1 MPRSPT
7 CVLRA
12 NANISLNLVVVGLDF
27 FGGGG
32 FEVYSKIFLKA
43 T

>member
-12 NANISLNLVVVGLDF
+12 NVNISLNLVVVGLDF
-27 FGGGG
+27 FWRRGLRG
-32 FEVYSKIFLKA
+32 LQ
-43 T
+43 

>member
-7 CVLRA
+7 CIFRA
-12 NANISLNLVVVGLDF
+12 NASISLNLVGVGLDF

-32 FEVYSKIFLKA
+32 FKVYSKTFLKVA
-43 T
+43 